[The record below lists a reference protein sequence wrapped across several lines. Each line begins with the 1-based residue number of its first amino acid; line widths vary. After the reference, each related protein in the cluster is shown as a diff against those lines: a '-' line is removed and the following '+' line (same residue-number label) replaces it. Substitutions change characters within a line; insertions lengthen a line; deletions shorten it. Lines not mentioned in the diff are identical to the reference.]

1 MEKQKHLTFKIL
13 LSVGIIAIVGI
24 LTLGFMLYHDIKDRM
39 VEMQSTTLVEC
50 IDYIPNA
57 IQAQKDDLLGQI
69 NYLIADDENM
79 ATQLATD
86 ASAKNFLQNLCV
98 VSGLSNAALFD
109 IRGNLILSANAASF
123 SAASEQNLIA
133 KAQGGNPVVSLTV
146 TDKTMNVS
154 AAGIVNGGVRGDL
167 ILVIRLL
174 ISDGEFLASAVEV
187 PHTEVSIFVNNLRVG
202 STIGLGTH
210 AEARMEN
217 QHILDTVYKQ
227 NELYIGHTLMDGIDY
242 LAMYTRLKDPDV
254 SENMMIA
261 IVERFD
267 YVREVYLGIVSIA
280 VILTTIMISIL
291 SVFLVLTLRLLIIKP
306 IKATIHAFENL
317 NGEEGDTSDLTYRI
331 QNRHHDEIAI
341 MVREVNTF
349 VGQQQR
355 MILDVKG
362 IADSIQEIGDTLAST
377 ASESA
382 SATHEISSN
391 INSVNNL
398 VGKANGALRSME
410 NLLDNSVQGI
420 RRLDNLI
427 DDQSSGIVE
436 SSSAIEQMVG
446 NINSVSNSVNK
457 MAQEYQELIEIT
469 EFARQRQNDVA
480 KQVDHMAE
488 QSRHLSEANNVI
500 SQIASQTNLLA
511 MNAAIEAAHAGEAGK
526 GFSVVADEIR
536 KLAENSA
543 TQSKAIKTELGNI
556 TNIIKEVVN
565 TSEISLQEFSKITG
579 KVASTEHL
587 VKEIDNAMTEQHE
600 ASKQVLLALHE
611 INDAT
616 MQVQQTSKQMAG
628 DIRELQDSAKNVD
641 VVATSVG
648 QSMAEMATG
657 VNEISI
663 TSQIVSDQVIK
674 ARDSIHGLETQLGRF
689 KLS

>member
-1 MEKQKHLTFKIL
+1 MEKQKHLIFKIL
-13 LSVGIIAIVGI
+13 LTVGIIATIGIV
-24 LTLGFMLYHDIKDRM
+24 TLAFLLYFEIRNRM
-39 VEMQSTTLVEC
+39 IEMQSTTLIESLHYLPDAIEGEKERLRDLV
-50 IDYIPNA
+50 DYLSSDAESTTAQFNDNA
-57 IQAQKDDLLGQI
+57 SLRLFLEDFS
-69 NYLIADDENM
+69 YLAGVDNV
-79 ATQLATD
+79 A
-86 ASAKNFLQNLCV
+86 V
-98 VSGLSNAALFD
+98 FD
-109 IRGNLILSANAASF
+109 IDGNFMLSSKPANFNNDNVQTLLSQVRNGVITTRMCTENETLSVLTAAPVNAGERGVFIILL
-123 SAASEQNLIA
+123 Q
-133 KAQGGNPVVSLTV
+133 
-146 TDKTMNVS
+146 
-154 AAGIVNGGVRGDL
+154 GIVD
-167 ILVIRLL
+167 
-174 ISDGEFLASAVEV
+174 SPEFLRDTVGV
-187 PHTEVSIFVNNLRVG
+187 PHTEVSIFLDDMRIG
-202 STIGLGTH
+202 STIGFSSNADNHLNNP
-210 AEARMEN
+210 E
-217 QHILDTVYKQ
+217 ILDTVYNKD
-227 NELYIGHTLMDGIDY
+227 EVYIGHTTVDGIDHLGAY
-242 LAMYTRLKDPDV
+242 MRIKESTLN
-254 SENMMIA
+254 ENVMVAIA
-261 IVERFD
+261 ERFD
-267 YVREVYLGIVSIA
+267 YVRETYVAIVSIA
-280 VILTTIMISIL
+280 IGLTFFLIVIM
-291 SVFLVLTLRLLIIKP
+291 SVFLVAVLRRLIIKP

-355 MILDVKG
+355 MMLDVKG
-362 IADSIQEIGDTLAST
+362 TADSIQEIGDTLAST

-674 ARDSIHGLETQLGRF
+674 ARDSIHGLETLLGRF

>member
-1 MEKQKHLTFKIL
+1 MEKQKQLIFKIL
-13 LSVGIIAIVGI
+13 LTVGIIAIVGI
-24 LTLGFMLYHDIKDRM
+24 LTLGFILYYNIKDRM

-98 VSGLSNAALFD
+98 VRGLSNAALFD
-109 IRGNLILSANAASF
+109 IRGNLVLSANAVSF
-123 SAASEQNLIA
+123 STASEQNLIA

-146 TDKTMNVS
+146 TDKAMNVS

-167 ILVIRLL
+167 ILVIQLL

-202 STIGLGTH
+202 STIGLGAH
-210 AEARMEN
+210 AEARMED

-227 NELYIGHTLMDGIDY
+227 NEIYIGHTLVDGIDY

-267 YVREVYLGIVSIA
+267 YVRKVYLGIVRIA
-280 VILTTIMISIL
+280 ILLTTIMISIM
-291 SVFLVLTLRLLIIKP
+291 SIFLVTTLRRLIIKP
-306 IKATIHAFENL
+306 IKNTIKAFENL
-317 NGEEGDTSDLTYRI
+317 NGGKGQADLTYRI
-331 QNRHHDEIAI
+331 VNRHHDEIAH

-349 VGQQQR
+349 IGQQQD
-355 MILDVKG
+355 MMMEVKG
-362 IADSIQEIGDTLAST
+362 STDAIKELGDTLSST
-377 ASESA
+377 AAESA

-391 INSVNNL
+391 INSVYGL
-398 VGKANGALRSME
+398 VGKANSALQTME
-410 NLLDNSVQGI
+410 SLLNNSVQGI
-420 RRLDNLI
+420 KNLDELI
-427 DDQSSGIVE
+427 DSQSSGIVE

-469 EFARQRQNDVA
+469 EFARQRQDDVA
-480 KQVDHMAE
+480 KQVNHMAE
-488 QSRHLSEANNVI
+488 QSRHLSDANNVI

-543 TQSKAIKTELGNI
+543 TQSKNIKTELGNI
-556 TNIIKEVVN
+556 TNIIHEVVS
-565 TSEISLQEFSKITG
+565 TSETSLQEFSKITG

-616 MQVQQTSKQMAG
+616 MQVQQTSKQMAS
-628 DIRELQDSAKNVD
+628 DIDQLQDSAKNVEI
-641 VVATSVG
+641 VATSVG
-648 QSMAEMATG
+648 HSMEEMTTG
-657 VNEISI
+657 VNEISV
-663 TSQIVSDQVIK
+663 TSQIVSDQVVK
-674 ARDSIHGLETQLGRF
+674 ARDSINGLEDLLDRF
-689 KLS
+689 KLD